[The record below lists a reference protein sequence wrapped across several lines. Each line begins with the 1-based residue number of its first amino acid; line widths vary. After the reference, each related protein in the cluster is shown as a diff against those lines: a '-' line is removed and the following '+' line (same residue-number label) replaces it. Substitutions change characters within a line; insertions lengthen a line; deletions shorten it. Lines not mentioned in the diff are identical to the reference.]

1 MDGRTVTWLQV
12 TMTLRCIDNQI
23 FLPMVLCC
31 THKSSAIIIVLCELE
46 IFAGLNGT
54 SESLQVC

>member
-1 MDGRTVTWLQV
+1 MDGRTITWLQV

-31 THKSSAIIIVLCELE
+31 THKSAAIIIVLCELE

-54 SESLQVC
+54 SESLQVR